1 MRPVQPPK
9 DCSIEEFLLEEKYGR
24 HPIQASLNPF
34 TCGITS
40 KTRTT
45 IEVKQLVSDLAQGL
59 GENLGW
65 HTAPNDQLERVRG
78 GQVNLT
84 YIEIDTVPLAW
95 AIHRLSGIA
104 TPASSLSS
112 ATELSSQLALSK
124 AKAIFTSPALLQTAL
139 KATRA
144 TKIPDSHVFIIEP
157 TETTPRTAPSGP
169 FKSVQDLVNLGRTL
183 PLVVQSRWQ
192 DSRHVK
198 EQLAFLAFSSGTSGS
213 PVPTIMVNI
222 LSNVDTVAKYDLS
235 SSVEIFI
242 GAAPLGPEILVKT
255 RKLFPYWK
263 ILQGYGKLAFPSFCL
278 DLADGLSTVGLTEAG
293 AVVSLTRRDDIWLGS
308 SGVPLDEIECRLL
321 SEDGQDLKDLSH
333 PGELVIRSPALAS
346 GYFCNEEA
354 TQETFQN
361 GWLRTGDLALLKRS
375 PKGNLHL
382 FIVDRIKD
390 LIKGMQVSPTEL
402 EAHLLLHPGVAE
414 AAVVGIDD
422 PVSGEIP
429 KAFIVP
435 ATGGQALSSQDLS
448 SSIKTHVEEHKA
460 KYKWLQGGIEFVQAL
475 PKTPSGKIT
484 RRALRD
490 AARRTAQAEKTS
502 SRL

>member
-65 HTAPNDQLERVRG
+65 HAAPSDQLERV
-78 GQVNLT
+78 
-84 YIEIDTVPLAW
+84 IDTVPLAW

-104 TPASSLSS
+104 TTASSLSS
-112 ATELSSQLALSK
+112 ATELSSQLALSE

-144 TKIPDSHVFIIEP
+144 TKIADSHVFIIEP

-222 LSNVDTVAKYDLS
+222 LSNMDTVAKYDLS

-263 ILQGYGKLAFPSFCL
+263 ILQGY
-278 DLADGLSTVGLTEAG
+278 GLTEAG

-390 LIKGMQVSPTEL
+390 LIKVKGMQVSPTEL

-490 AARRTAQAEKTS
+490 AARRKAQAEKTS

>member
-1 MRPVQPPK
+1 MQPIQPPQN
-9 DCSIEEFLLEEKYGR
+9 CSIEDFLLEEQYGR

-45 IEVKQLVSDLAQGL
+45 VEVKQLVTELAQGL
-59 GENLGW
+59 ADKLGW
-65 HTAPNDQLERVRG
+65 HTIPSDQLERV
-78 GQVNLT
+78 
-84 YIEIDTVPLAW
+84 IDTVPLAW

-104 TPASSLSS
+104 TPANSLSS
-112 ATELSSQLALSK
+112 ATELSSQLVSSK

-144 TKIPDSHVFIIEP
+144 TNIPDSHVFIIEP
-157 TETTPRTAPSGP
+157 TETTPSTTPEGR
-169 FKSVQDLVNLGRTL
+169 FKSIQDLVNLGRTL
-183 PLVVQSRWQ
+183 PLAIQSRWQ
-192 DSRHVK
+192 DSRQNQQ
-198 EQLAFLAFSSGTSGS
+198 QLAFLAFSSGTSGS
-213 PVPTIMVNI
+213 PVPTIMVSI
-222 LSNVDTVAKYDLS
+222 LSNMDTVAKYDLS

-263 ILQGYGKLAFPSFCL
+263 ILQGYGKLTFPSFYL
-278 DLADGLSTVGLTEAG
+278 DLVDRSWGSDGK
-293 AVVSLTRRDDIWLGS
+293 
-308 SGVPLDEIECRLL
+308 
-321 SEDGQDLKDLSH
+321 DLEDLSH

-361 GWLRTGDLALLKRS
+361 GWLRTGDLALLKKS

-382 FIVDRIKD
+382 FIVDRVKD

-402 EAHLLLHPGVAE
+402 EAHLLLHPGVSE

-422 PVSGEIP
+422 PISGEIP

-435 ATGGQALSSQDLS
+435 ATSGQALSSQDLS
-448 SSIKTHVEEHKA
+448 SSIKKHVEEHKA
-460 KYKWLQGGIEFVQAL
+460 KYKWLRGGIEFAQAL

-490 AARRTAQAEKTS
+490 AARRKAQAEKTS
-502 SRL
+502 SHL

>member
-263 ILQGYGKLAFPSFCL
+263 ILQGYG
-278 DLADGLSTVGLTEAG
+278 
-293 AVVSLTRRDDIWLGS
+293 S

-390 LIKGMQVSPTEL
+390 LIKVSPTEL